1 MLRYR
6 QALVALIDLIMLIL
20 AIKISYTWDGDLGL
34 SGLFFLVGIGFFV
47 LYNLYALLVY
57 FLFRQI
63 KPRRVMIEVGYFL
76 LMLLP
81 FYFLYR
87 FTNN

>member
-6 QALVALIDLIMLIL
+6 KLLVTLIDLIMVALLIWAL
-20 AIKISYTWDGDLGL
+20 NTGEDRDDFYGFFI
-34 SGLFFLVGIGFFV
+34 LFFIGFIISF
-47 LYNLYALLVY
+47 NLYALLVY

-63 KPRRVMIEVGYFL
+63 KPKKIAIEVGFFL

-87 FTNN
+87 FTHN